1 MRSTDLVPFL
11 PLLTSLLPSASA
23 HGRITTITTPSGT
36 IYPGFDP
43 SDPQPSLPAWSTT
56 AIGNVFVPPSDFN
69 TSSPACHFNATAAPI
84 SIPVAPSDLLK
95 LQWNEWPLSH
105 KGPVLTYIAECAS
118 PCSSAKAASLRWNKI
133 DELGWINATDPEGIQ
148 LGGTWGSDVLRRNGA
163 SWLVSIPDVP
173 EGEYVLRHEIIALH
187 VAEMLDGAQTYPQCV
202 SVRVQGGAGGKRLD
216 KGVLGSELY
225 GERDKG
231 ILVDVHG
238 NVTAYEIPGP
248 KMWEGATRVKQPG
261 EV

>member
-1 MRSTDLVPFL
+1 
-11 PLLTSLLPSASA
+11 
-23 HGRITTITTPSGT
+23 
-36 IYPGFDP
+36 
-43 SDPQPSLPAWSTT
+43 
-56 AIGNVFVPPSDFN
+56 
-69 TSSPACHFNATAAPI
+69 
-84 SIPVAPSDLLK
+84 
-95 LQWNEWPLSH
+95 
-105 KGPVLTYIAECAS
+105 
-118 PCSSAKAASLRWNKI
+118 
-133 DELGWINATDPEGIQ
+133 
-148 LGGTWGSDVLRRNGA
+148 
-163 SWLVSIPDVP
+163 
-173 EGEYVLRHEIIALH
+173 
-187 VAEMLDGAQTYPQCV
+187 MLDGAQTYPQCV